1 MLFLSDLQIGMIGKF
16 LKGVSDSS
24 GNASLET
31 VQVHPTPGESCE
43 SNCHQKQWYVFVYFK
58 ITILVKPDYSLEG

>member
-16 LKGVSDSS
+16 LKGVSNSS
-24 GNASLET
+24 GNESLET

-43 SNCHQKQWYVFVYFK
+43 SNCHQEQWYVFFSFK
-58 ITILVKPDYSLEG
+58 IMIL